1 LEAADEELERDDA
14 IVNFASELT
23 KIDRFCSA
31 VVGMVAEIFEGFVD
45 GSFASIAN
53 DDGVDAREVLDLFG
67 MSGRH
72 IIIVVVVVQIESI
85 ELKGETR
92 AEWSGSQG

>member
-1 LEAADEELERDDA
+1 MEAADEELEGDDA
-14 IVNFASELT
+14 IVDFAPELT
-23 KIDRFCSA
+23 KIDFFCSA

-53 DDGVDAREVLDLFG
+53 DDGVDAREVLDLFR

-72 IIIVVVVVQIESI
+72 IIVVVVVQIESI

>member
-1 LEAADEELERDDA
+1 METADEELERDDA
-14 IVNFASELT
+14 IVNFAPELT

-31 VVGMVAEIFEGFVD
+31 VVGMVAEIFVGFVD

-72 IIIVVVVVQIESI
+72 SIVVVVVQIESI

>member
-1 LEAADEELERDDA
+1 MEAADEELERDDA
-14 IVNFASELT
+14 IVDFAPELT

-31 VVGMVAEIFEGFVD
+31 VVGMVAEIFKGFVD

-72 IIIVVVVVQIESI
+72 IIVVVVVQIESI

>member
-1 LEAADEELERDDA
+1 MEAADEELERDDA

-53 DDGVDAREVLDLFG
+53 DDGVDAREVLDLFR

-72 IIIVVVVVQIESI
+72 IIVVVVVQIESI

>member
-1 LEAADEELERDDA
+1 MEAADEELEGDDA
-14 IVNFASELT
+14 IVDFAPELT

-53 DDGVDAREVLDLFG
+53 DDGVDAREVLDLFR

-72 IIIVVVVVQIESI
+72 IIVVVVVQIESI

>member
-1 LEAADEELERDDA
+1 METADEELERDDA
-14 IVNFASELT
+14 IVDFAPELT

-31 VVGMVAEIFEGFVD
+31 VVGMVAEIFVGFVD
-45 GSFASIAN
+45 GSFASVAN

-72 IIIVVVVVQIESI
+72 IIVVVVVQIESI

>member
-1 LEAADEELERDDA
+1 METADEELERDDA
-14 IVNFASELT
+14 IVDFAPELT
-23 KIDRFCSA
+23 KIDSFCSA
-31 VVGMVAEIFEGFVD
+31 VVGMVAEIFVGFVD
-45 GSFASIAN
+45 GSFASVAN
-53 DDGVDAREVLDLFG
+53 DDGVDAREVLDLFR

-72 IIIVVVVVQIESI
+72 IIVVVVVQIESI

>member
-1 LEAADEELERDDA
+1 MEAADEELEGDDA
-14 IVNFASELT
+14 IVNFAPELT

-45 GSFASIAN
+45 GSFAAIAN

-72 IIIVVVVVQIESI
+72 IIVVVVVQIESI

>member
-1 LEAADEELERDDA
+1 METADEELERDDA
-14 IVNFASELT
+14 IVDFAPELT
-23 KIDRFCSA
+23 KIDSFCSA
-31 VVGMVAEIFEGFVD
+31 VVGMVAEIFVGFVD
-45 GSFASIAN
+45 GSFAAIAN
-53 DDGVDAREVLDLFG
+53 DDGVDAREVLDLFR

-72 IIIVVVVVQIESI
+72 IIVVVVVQIESI

>member
-1 LEAADEELERDDA
+1 MEAADEELEGDDA
-14 IVNFASELT
+14 IVDFAPELT

-31 VVGMVAEIFEGFVD
+31 VVGMVAEIFKGFVD

-53 DDGVDAREVLDLFG
+53 DDGVDAREVLDLFR

-72 IIIVVVVVQIESI
+72 IIVVVVVQIESI

>member
-1 LEAADEELERDDA
+1 MEAADEELEGDDA
-14 IVNFASELT
+14 IVNFAPELT

-53 DDGVDAREVLDLFG
+53 DDGVDAREVLDLFR

-72 IIIVVVVVQIESI
+72 IIVVVVVQIESI

>member
-1 LEAADEELERDDA
+1 MEAADEELERDDA
-14 IVNFASELT
+14 IVNFAPELT

-72 IIIVVVVVQIESI
+72 IIVVVVVQIESI

>member
-1 LEAADEELERDDA
+1 MEAADEELEGDDA
-14 IVNFASELT
+14 IVNFAPELT

-53 DDGVDAREVLDLFG
+53 DDGVDAREVLDFFG

-72 IIIVVVVVQIESI
+72 IIVVVVVQIESI